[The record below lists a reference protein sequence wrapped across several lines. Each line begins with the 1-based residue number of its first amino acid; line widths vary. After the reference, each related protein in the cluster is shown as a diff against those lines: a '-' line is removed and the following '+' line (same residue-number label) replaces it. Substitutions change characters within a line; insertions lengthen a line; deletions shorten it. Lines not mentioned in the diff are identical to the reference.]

1 MSIISIIDPTQ
12 SYTFADYFKLN
23 SEPDDIL
30 SYFSYRYESRWLT
43 LPQTHRQLE
52 RLESLKQRLEEIL
65 PMSV

>member
-1 MSIISIIDPTQ
+1 IPIINPTQ

-30 SYFSYRYESRWLT
+30 SYFGYGHESRSLN

-52 RLESLKQRLEEIL
+52 RLENLKQRLQEIL
-65 PMSV
+65 PKIWV